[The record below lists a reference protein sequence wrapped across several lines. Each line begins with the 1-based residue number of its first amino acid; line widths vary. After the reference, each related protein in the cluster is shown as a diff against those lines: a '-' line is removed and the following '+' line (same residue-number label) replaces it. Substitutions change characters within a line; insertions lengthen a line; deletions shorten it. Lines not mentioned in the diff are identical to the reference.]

1 MFMTV
6 GPPFGSRRP
15 LAKLLLSA
23 RFVTSRTALK
33 RQIHLKTY
41 TNNNRIKCDDE
52 FASLKEW
59 ASMNVDFWKDKY
71 PAGIAADINPDE
83 YQNIQA
89 VLKQSCQRF
98 ADKPAFSNLGKTI
111 TYGELY
117 ELSGAFA
124 AYLQQHTDLKPGDR
138 IAVQLPNVLQ
148 YPIAVFGAIRA
159 GLIVVNTNPLYTA
172 REMEH
177 QFNDSGATAL
187 VCLAN
192 MAHLA
197 EKVVPKTAVKH
208 VIVTEVGDL
217 LPPLKRLLINSVI
230 KYVKKMVPA
239 YHLPQA
245 VKFNDVL
252 AKGHGRA
259 VNDAS
264 PVSSDVAVLQYTG
277 GTTGVA
283 KGAMLTH
290 RNLVANMLQCKAL
303 MGSNLNEGSE
313 ILITPLPLY
322 HIYAFT
328 FHCMAMM
335 LIGNHNILIS
345 NPRDL
350 PSMVKELSKWKFS
363 GFVGLNT
370 LFVALCNNEGF
381 RKLDF
386 SALKVTLSGG
396 MALQLAAAERW
407 KAVTGCNICEGYGM
421 TETSPVATVNP
432 IQKIQIGTI
441 GIPMPST
448 LCKVITDD
456 GVELALGE
464 VGELCVKGPQVMK
477 GYWQREDATAEILDR
492 EGWLKTGD
500 IAIIQPDG
508 YLRIVDRKKDMILV
522 SGFNV
527 YPNELEDVLTTLPGV
542 LQCAAIG
549 VPDEKSGEH
558 IKLFI
563 VVKPGATLTK
573 EQVME
578 HMRAN
583 VTGYK
588 VPKAVEF
595 RDVLPTTNVGK
606 ILRRE
611 LRDEELK
618 KLGLKK

>member
-1 MFMTV
+1 MTE
-6 GPPFGSRRP
+6 
-15 LAKLLLSA
+15 
-23 RFVTSRTALK
+23 
-33 RQIHLKTY
+33 
-41 TNNNRIKCDDE
+41 N
-52 FASLKEW
+52 
-59 ASMNVDFWKDKY
+59 FWKDKY
-71 PAGIAADINPDE
+71 PAGIASEINPDQ
-83 YQNIQA
+83 YPNIQV
-89 VLKQSCQRF
+89 VLKESCQRF
-98 ADKPAFSNLGKTI
+98 ADKPAFSNMGKTL

-117 ELSGAFA
+117 ELSGTFA
-124 AYLQQHTDLKPGDR
+124 AYLQQHTDLQPGDR

-148 YPIAVFGAIRA
+148 YPVVVFGALRA

-177 QFNDSGATAL
+177 QFNDSGAKAL
-187 VCLAN
+187 VSLAN

-197 EKVVPKTAVKH
+197 EQVLPKTGIKT
-208 VIVTEVGDL
+208 VIITEVGDML
-217 LPPLKRLLINSVI
+217 SPLKRLLVNSVV
-230 KYVKKMVPA
+230 KHVKKMVPA
-239 YHLPQA
+239 YNLPQSIKLNA
-245 VKFNDVL
+245 AL
-252 AKGHGRA
+252 AKGRGLA
-259 VNDAS
+259 VKDAAPRS
-264 PVSSDVAVLQYTG
+264 GDIAVLQYTG

-290 RNLVANMLQCKAL
+290 RNLIANMLQVKAL
-303 MGSNLNEGSE
+303 MGAEMSEGSE
-313 ILITPLPLY
+313 VLIAPLPLY

-335 LIGNHNILIS
+335 LIGGHNVLIT

-350 PSMVKELSKWKFS
+350 PAMTKDLAKYKFT

-370 LFVALCNNEGF
+370 LFVALCNNEDF

-386 SALKVTLSGG
+386 STLKATFSGG
-396 MALQLAAAERW
+396 MALQLATAERW
-407 KAVTGCNICEGYGM
+407 KQVTGCSICEGFGM
-421 TETSPVATVNP
+421 TETSPVASVNP
-432 IQKIQIGTI
+432 FSNIQIGTI
-441 GIPMPST
+441 GIPVPST
-448 LCKVITDD
+448 QCKVIDD
-456 GVELALGE
+456 EGVEQPLGSI
-464 VGELCVKGPQVMK
+464 GELCVKGPQVMK
-477 GYWQREDATAEILDR
+477 GYWQRQEATDEILDA

-500 IAIIQPDG
+500 IAVIQEDG
-508 YLRIVDRKKDMILV
+508 YMRIVDRKKDMILV

-527 YPNELEDVLTTLPGV
+527 YPNELEDVLATLPGV

-549 VPDEKSGEH
+549 VPDEKSGEA
-558 IKLFI
+558 IKIFV
-563 VVKPGATLTK
+563 VVKPGETLTK

-618 KLGLKK
+618 KLGKK

>member
-1 MFMTV
+1 M
-6 GPPFGSRRP
+6 
-15 LAKLLLSA
+15 
-23 RFVTSRTALK
+23 
-33 RQIHLKTY
+33 IE
-41 TNNNRIKCDDE
+41 N
-52 FASLKEW
+52 
-59 ASMNVDFWKDKY
+59 FWKDKY
-71 PAGIAADINPDE
+71 PAGITAQINPDE
-83 YQNIQA
+83 FPNIQA

-98 ADKPAFSNLGKTI
+98 ADKPAFSNLGKTL

-117 ELSGAFA
+117 TLSGAFA
-124 AYLQQHTDLKPGDR
+124 AWLQQHTDLKPGDR

-148 YPIAVFGAIRA
+148 YPVAVFGAMRA

-177 QFNDSGATAL
+177 QFNDSGAKAL

-197 EKVVPKTAVKH
+197 EKVVPKTQVKH
-208 VIVTEVGDL
+208 VIVTEVADL

-239 YHLPQA
+239 YSLPGA
-245 VKFNDVL
+245 VRFNDAL
-252 AKGHGRA
+252 ALGKGGA
-259 VNDAS
+259 VTEAN
-264 PVSSDVAVLQYTG
+264 PQPNDVAVLQYTG

-290 RNLVANMLQCKAL
+290 RNLVANMLQCRAL
-303 MGSNLNEGSE
+303 MGSNLHEGCE

-335 LIGNHNILIS
+335 LIGNHNVLIS

-350 PSMVKELSKWKFS
+350 SAMVKELGKWKFS

-370 LFVALCNNEGF
+370 LFVALCNNDAF
-381 RKLDF
+381 RALDF
-386 SALKVTLSGG
+386 SALKITLSGG
-396 MALQLAAAERW
+396 MALQLSVAERW
-407 KAVTGCNICEGYGM
+407 KAVTGCAICEGYGM
-421 TETSPVATVNP
+421 TETSPVAAVNP
-432 IQKIQIGTI
+432 AEANQVGTI
-441 GIPMPST
+441 GIPVPST
-448 LCKVITDD
+448 LCKVIDD
-456 GVELALGE
+456 SGRELGLGE

-477 GYWQREDATAEILDR
+477 GYWQREDATAEILDQD
-492 EGWLKTGD
+492 GWLKTGD
-500 IAIIQPDG
+500 IAVIQPDG
-508 YLRIVDRKKDMILV
+508 YMRIVDRKKDMILV

-527 YPNELEDVLTTLPGV
+527 YPNELEDVLAGLPGV

-549 VPDEKSGEH
+549 VPDEKSGEV
-558 IKLFI
+558 IKVFI
-563 VVKPGATLTK
+563 VVKPGMTLTK

-588 VPKAVEF
+588 VPRYIEF
-595 RDVLPTTNVGK
+595 RDALPTTNVGK

-618 KLGLKK
+618 KQGLKKIA

>member
-1 MFMTV
+1 M
-6 GPPFGSRRP
+6 
-15 LAKLLLSA
+15 
-23 RFVTSRTALK
+23 
-33 RQIHLKTY
+33 IE
-41 TNNNRIKCDDE
+41 I
-52 FASLKEW
+52 
-59 ASMNVDFWKDKY
+59 FWKDKY
-71 PAGIAADINPDE
+71 PAGIVAEIDADEFPNL
-83 YQNIQA
+83 QA

-98 ADKPAFSNLGKTI
+98 ADKPAFSNLGKTL

-117 ELSGAFA
+117 SLSGAFA
-124 AYLQQHTDLKPGDR
+124 AWLQQHTDLQPGDR

-148 YPIAVFGAIRA
+148 YPVVVFGAMRA

-172 REMEH
+172 RELEH
-177 QFNDSGATAL
+177 QFKDSGAKAL

-192 MAHLA
+192 MAHVA
-197 EKVVPKTAVKH
+197 EKVVPKTDVRH
-208 VIVTEVGDL
+208 VIITEVADL
-217 LPPLKRLLINSVI
+217 LPPLKRLLVNSVV

-239 YHLPQA
+239 YHLPKA
-245 VKFNDVL
+245 VRFNDAL
-252 AKGHGRA
+252 AKGKGQ
-259 VNDAS
+259 
-264 PVSSDVAVLQYTG
+264 PVVEANPGAHDVAVLQYTG

-290 RNLVANMLQCKAL
+290 RNLVANMLQCRAL
-303 MGSNLNEGSE
+303 MGANLHEGCE

-335 LIGNHNILIS
+335 LIGNHNVLIT

-350 PSMVKELSKWKFS
+350 PAMVKELSKWKFS

-370 LFVALCNNEGF
+370 LFVALCNNDAF
-381 RKLDF
+381 RALDF
-386 SALKVTLSGG
+386 SSLKITLSGG
-396 MALQLAAAERW
+396 MALQLSVAERW
-407 KAVTGCNICEGYGM
+407 KSVTGCAICEGYGM

-432 IQKIQIGTI
+432 AEANRVGTI
-441 GIPMPST
+441 GIPVPST
-448 LCKVITDD
+448 LCKIVDD
-456 GVELALGE
+456 EGRELPQGE
-464 VGELCVKGPQVMK
+464 TGELCVKGPQVMK
-477 GYWQREDATAEILDR
+477 GYWQRQEATDEVLDR

-500 IAIIQPDG
+500 IALIEPDG

-527 YPNELEDVLTTLPGV
+527 YPNEIEDVLASLPGV

-549 VPDEKSGEH
+549 VPNEKSGEL
-558 IKLFI
+558 IKVFL
-563 VVKPGATLTK
+563 VVKPGMTLTK
-573 EQVME
+573 EQVLE

-588 VPKAVEF
+588 VPRQVEF
-595 RDVLPTTNVGK
+595 RDALPTTNVGK

-618 KLGLKK
+618 KQGVAKTA

>member
-1 MFMTV
+1 M
-6 GPPFGSRRP
+6 
-15 LAKLLLSA
+15 
-23 RFVTSRTALK
+23 
-33 RQIHLKTY
+33 IE
-41 TNNNRIKCDDE
+41 N
-52 FASLKEW
+52 
-59 ASMNVDFWKDKY
+59 FWKDKY
-71 PAGIAADINPDE
+71 PSGISPDIDPDE
-83 YQNIQA
+83 YPNVQA

-124 AYLQQHTDLKPGDR
+124 AWIQQHTDLVPGDR

-148 YPIAVFGAIRA
+148 YPVAVFGAIRA

-177 QFNDSGATAL
+177 QFNDSGAKAL

-197 EKVVPKTAVKH
+197 EKVVPRTQVKH
-208 VIVTEVGDL
+208 VIVTEVADL
-217 LPPLKRLLINSVI
+217 LPPLKRLLVNSVI

-239 YHLPQA
+239 YHLPDA
-245 VKFNDVL
+245 VRFNDVL
-252 AKGHGRA
+252 KKGHGRP
-259 VNDAS
+259 VTEVS
-264 PVSSDVAVLQYTG
+264 PDRGDVAVLQYTG

-290 RNLVANMLQCKAL
+290 RNLIANMLQCRAL
-303 MGSNLNEGSE
+303 MASNLNEGNE

-335 LIGNHNILIS
+335 LIGNHNVLIS

-350 PSMVKELSKWKFS
+350 PAMVKELSKWKFS

-370 LFVALCNNEGF
+370 LFVALCNNEAF
-381 RKLDF
+381 RNLDF

-407 KAVTGCNICEGYGM
+407 KQVTNCPICEGYGM

-432 IQKIQIGTI
+432 IQKIQMGTI
-441 GIPMPST
+441 GIPVPST
-448 LCKVITDD
+448 LCRVIDD
-456 GVELALGE
+456 AGNELAFGE
-464 VGELCVKGPQVMK
+464 TGELCVKGPQVMK
-477 GYWQREDATAEILDR
+477 GYWQRQEATDEMIDAD
-492 EGWLKTGD
+492 GWLKTGD
-500 IAIIQPDG
+500 IAVIQPDG
-508 YLRIVDRKKDMILV
+508 YLRIVDRKKDMILI

-527 YPNELEDVLTTLPGV
+527 YPNELEDVLVTLPGV

-549 VPDEKSGEH
+549 IPDEKSGEA
-558 IKLFI
+558 IKVF
-563 VVKPGATLTK
+563 VVAKPGVTLTK
-573 EQVME
+573 DQVME

-583 VTGYK
+583 LTGYK
-588 VPKAVEF
+588 VPRSVEF
-595 RDVLPTTNVGK
+595 RDALPTTNVGK

-618 KLGLKK
+618 KLGIKK

>member
-1 MFMTV
+1 M
-6 GPPFGSRRP
+6 
-15 LAKLLLSA
+15 
-23 RFVTSRTALK
+23 
-33 RQIHLKTY
+33 IEH
-41 TNNNRIKCDDE
+41 
-52 FASLKEW
+52 
-59 ASMNVDFWKDKY
+59 FWKDKY
-71 PAGIAADINPDE
+71 PAGVTADINPDE
-83 YQNIQA
+83 FPNIQA

-117 ELSGAFA
+117 TLSGAFA
-124 AYLQQHTDLKPGDR
+124 AWLQQHTDLKPGDR

-148 YPIAVFGAIRA
+148 YPVAVFGAMRA

-172 REMEH
+172 RELEH
-177 QFNDSGATAL
+177 QFNDSGAKAL

-197 EKVVPKTAVKH
+197 EKVVSKTQVKH
-208 VIVTEVGDL
+208 VIVTEVADL

-239 YHLPQA
+239 YHLPGA
-245 VKFNDVL
+245 VRFNDAL
-252 AKGHGRA
+252 ALGKGGA
-259 VNDAS
+259 VTEANPQS
-264 PVSSDVAVLQYTG
+264 GDVAVLQYTG

-290 RNLVANMLQCKAL
+290 RNLVANMLQCRAL
-303 MGSNLNEGSE
+303 MGSNLHEGCE

-335 LIGNHNILIS
+335 LIGNHNVLIS

-350 PSMVKELSKWKFS
+350 PAMVKELGKWKFS

-370 LFVALCNNEGF
+370 LFVALCNNETF
-381 RKLDF
+381 RNLDF
-386 SALKVTLSGG
+386 SALKITLSGG
-396 MALQLAAAERW
+396 MALQQSVAERW
-407 KAVTGCNICEGYGM
+407 KTVTGCAICEGYGM
-421 TETSPVATVNP
+421 TETSPVAAVNP
-432 IQKIQIGTI
+432 TSANQLGTI
-441 GIPMPST
+441 GIPVPST
-448 LCKVITDD
+448 LCKIIDD
-456 GVELALGE
+456 NGQELPLGE
-464 VGELCVKGPQVMK
+464 VGELCIKGPQVMK
-477 GYWQREDATAEILDR
+477 GYWQREDATAEIIDSN
-492 EGWLKTGD
+492 GWLKTGD
-500 IAIIQPDG
+500 IALIQPDG
-508 YLRIVDRKKDMILV
+508 YMRIVDRKKDMILV

-527 YPNELEDVLTTLPGV
+527 YPNELEDVLAALPGV

-549 VPDEKSGEH
+549 IPDEKSGEV
-558 IKLFI
+558 IKVFI
-563 VVKPGATLTK
+563 VVKPGMTLTK

-588 VPKAVEF
+588 VPKAIEF
-595 RDVLPTTNVGK
+595 RDALPTTNVGK

-618 KLGLKK
+618 KQGLKKIA

>member
-1 MFMTV
+1 MQ
-6 GPPFGSRRP
+6 P
-15 LAKLLLSA
+15 
-23 RFVTSRTALK
+23 
-33 RQIHLKTY
+33 
-41 TNNNRIKCDDE
+41 
-52 FASLKEW
+52 
-59 ASMNVDFWKDKY
+59 DFWNDKR
-71 PAGIAADINPDE
+71 PAGVPLDIDQGAYKSVIE
-83 YQNIQA
+83 
-89 VLKQSCQRF
+89 VFERSCKKF
-98 ADKPAFSNLGKTI
+98 ADRPAFSNMGVTL
-111 TYGELY
+111 TYAELERY
-117 ELSGAFA
+117 SAAFA
-124 AYLQQHTDLKPGDR
+124 GYLQAHTDLVPGDR
-138 IAVQLPNVLQ
+138 IAVQMPNVLH
-148 YPIAVFGAIRA
+148 YPIAVFGALRA

-177 QFNDSGATAL
+177 QFNDSGAKAL

-197 EKVVPKTAVKH
+197 ETVVPKTSVKH
-208 VIVTEVGDL
+208 VIVTEVADL

-239 YHLPQA
+239 YHLPKA

-252 AKGHGRA
+252 SKGHGQ
-259 VNDAS
+259 
-264 PVSSDVAVLQYTG
+264 PVSEANPTSDDVAVLQYTG

-303 MGSNLNEGSE
+303 MGSNLNEGCE

-350 PSMVKELSKWKFS
+350 PAMVKELSKWKFS

-370 LFVALCNNEGF
+370 LFVALCNNEAF

-407 KAVTGCNICEGYGM
+407 KAVTGCPICEGYGM

-432 IQKIQIGTI
+432 IQHIQIGTI
-441 GIPMPST
+441 GIPVPST
-448 LCKVITDD
+448 LCKVINDA
-456 GVELALGE
+456 GVEQPLGE
-464 VGELCVKGPQVMK
+464 IGELCVKGPQVMK
-477 GYWQREDATAEILDR
+477 GYWQRQEATDEILDS

-500 IAIIQPDG
+500 IALIQPDG
-508 YLRIVDRKKDMILV
+508 YMRIVDRKKDMILI

-527 YPNELEDVLTTLPGV
+527 YPNELEDVLATLPGV

-549 VPDEKSGEH
+549 IPDEKSGEA
-558 IKLFI
+558 IKIFI
-563 VVKPGATLTK
+563 VARPGVTLTK

-595 RDVLPTTNVGK
+595 RDALPTTNVGK

-611 LRDEELK
+611 LRDEELR

>member
-1 MFMTV
+1 M
-6 GPPFGSRRP
+6 
-15 LAKLLLSA
+15 
-23 RFVTSRTALK
+23 
-33 RQIHLKTY
+33 IE
-41 TNNNRIKCDDE
+41 N
-52 FASLKEW
+52 
-59 ASMNVDFWKDKY
+59 FWKDKY
-71 PAGIAADINPDE
+71 PSGIPADINPDE
-83 YQNIQA
+83 YPNVQA

-124 AYLQQHTDLKPGDR
+124 AWIQQHTDLQPGDR

-177 QFNDSGATAL
+177 QFNDSGAKAL

-197 EKVVPKTAVKH
+197 EKVVPKTH
-208 VIVTEVGDL
+208 IQQVIVTEVADML
-217 LPPLKRLLINSVI
+217 SPLKRLVINSVI

-239 YHLPQA
+239 YHLPHA
-245 VKFNDVL
+245 IRFNEVL
-252 AKGHGRA
+252 GKGRGQ
-259 VNDAS
+259 
-264 PVSSDVAVLQYTG
+264 PVTEVAPGSSDVAVLQYTG
-277 GTTGVA
+277 GTTGIA

-290 RNLVANMLQCKAL
+290 RNLIANMLQCRAL
-303 MGSNLNEGSE
+303 MASNLDEGCE

-335 LIGNHNILIS
+335 LLGNHNILIS

-350 PSMVKELSKWKFS
+350 PAMVKELSKWKFS

-370 LFVALCNNEGF
+370 LFVALCNNENF
-381 RKLDF
+381 RNLDF

-396 MALQLAAAERW
+396 MALQQAAAERW
-407 KAVTGCNICEGYGM
+407 KQVTDCPICEGYGM

-432 IQKIQIGTI
+432 SQYIQMGTI
-441 GIPMPST
+441 GIPVPST
-448 LCKVITDD
+448 LCKVIDD
-456 GVELALGE
+456 VGNELAFGE
-464 VGELCVKGPQVMK
+464 TGELCIKGPQVMK
-477 GYWQREDATAEILDR
+477 GYWQRQDATDEMIGSD
-492 EGWLKTGD
+492 GWLKTGD

-508 YLRIVDRKKDMILV
+508 YIRIVDRKKDMILI

-527 YPNELEDVLTTLPGV
+527 YPNELEDVLATLPGV

-549 VPDEKSGEH
+549 VPDEKSGES
-558 IKLFI
+558 IKVF
-563 VVKPGATLTK
+563 VVAKPGVTLTK
-573 EQVME
+573 DKVME

-583 VTGYK
+583 LTGYK
-588 VPKAVEF
+588 VPRSVEF
-595 RDVLPTTNVGK
+595 RDILPTTNVGK

-618 KLGLKK
+618 KLGVKK

>member
-1 MFMTV
+1 M
-6 GPPFGSRRP
+6 
-15 LAKLLLSA
+15 
-23 RFVTSRTALK
+23 
-33 RQIHLKTY
+33 ID
-41 TNNNRIKCDDE
+41 N
-52 FASLKEW
+52 
-59 ASMNVDFWKDKY
+59 FWKDKY
-71 PAGIAADINPDE
+71 PSGIPADINPDE
-83 YQNIQA
+83 YPNVQA

-98 ADKPAFSNLGKTI
+98 ADQPAFSNLGKTI

-124 AYLQQHTDLKPGDR
+124 AWIQQHTDLQPGDR

-177 QFNDSGATAL
+177 QFNDSGAKAL

-197 EKVVPKTAVKH
+197 EKVVPKTQIRQ
-208 VIVTEVGDL
+208 VIVTEVADML
-217 LPPLKRLLINSVI
+217 SPFKRLLINSVI
-230 KYVKKMVPA
+230 KYVKKMVPG
-239 YHLPQA
+239 YHLPKA
-245 VKFNDVL
+245 IKFNDVL
-252 AKGHGRA
+252 GKGRGQP
-259 VNDAS
+259 VTDVS
-264 PVSSDVAVLQYTG
+264 PGSADVAVLQYTG

-290 RNLVANMLQCKAL
+290 RNLIANMLQCRAL
-303 MGSNLNEGSE
+303 MASNLGEGCE
-313 ILITPLPLY
+313 IIITPLPLY

-335 LIGNHNILIS
+335 LLGNHNILIS

-350 PSMVKELSKWKFS
+350 PAMVKELSKWKFS

-370 LFVALCNNEGF
+370 LFVALCNSEGF
-381 RKLDF
+381 RNLDF

-396 MALQLAAAERW
+396 MALQQAAAERW
-407 KAVTGCNICEGYGM
+407 KQVTGCQVCEGYGM

-432 IQKIQIGTI
+432 AQEVQMGSI
-441 GIPMPST
+441 GIPVPST
-448 LCKVITDD
+448 LCKVIDD
-456 GVELALGE
+456 AGNELAFGE
-464 VGELCVKGPQVMK
+464 TGELCIKGPQVMK
-477 GYWQREDATAEILDR
+477 GYWQRQEATDEMIDS

-508 YLRIVDRKKDMILV
+508 YIRIVDRKKDMILI

-527 YPNELEDVLTTLPGV
+527 YPNELEDVLATLPGV

-549 VPDEKSGEH
+549 VPDEKSGET
-558 IKLFI
+558 IKVF
-563 VVKPGATLTK
+563 VVAKPGVTLTK
-573 EQVME
+573 DQVME

-583 VTGYK
+583 LTGYK
-588 VPKAVEF
+588 VPRSVEF

-618 KLGLKK
+618 KLGVKK

>member
-1 MFMTV
+1 M
-6 GPPFGSRRP
+6 
-15 LAKLLLSA
+15 
-23 RFVTSRTALK
+23 
-33 RQIHLKTY
+33 ID
-41 TNNNRIKCDDE
+41 N
-52 FASLKEW
+52 
-59 ASMNVDFWKDKY
+59 FWKDKY
-71 PAGIAADINPDE
+71 PSGIPADINPDE
-83 YQNIQA
+83 YPNVQA

-124 AYLQQHTDLKPGDR
+124 AWIQQHTDLQPGDR

-177 QFNDSGATAL
+177 QFNDSGAKAL

-197 EKVVPKTAVKH
+197 EKVVPKTQIRQ
-208 VIVTEVGDL
+208 VIVTEVADML
-217 LPPLKRLLINSVI
+217 SPFKRLLINSVI

-239 YHLPQA
+239 YHLPKA

-252 AKGHGRA
+252 GKGRGQP
-259 VNDAS
+259 VTEVS
-264 PVSSDVAVLQYTG
+264 PGSADVAVLQYTG

-290 RNLVANMLQCKAL
+290 RNLIANMLQCRAL
-303 MGSNLNEGSE
+303 MASNLDEGCE
-313 ILITPLPLY
+313 IIITPLPLY

-335 LIGNHNILIS
+335 LLGNHNILIS

-350 PSMVKELSKWKFS
+350 PAMVKELSKWKFS

-370 LFVALCNNEGF
+370 LFVALCNSEGF
-381 RKLDF
+381 RNLDF

-396 MALQLAAAERW
+396 MALQQAAAERW
-407 KAVTGCNICEGYGM
+407 KQVTGCQVCEGYGM

-432 IQKIQIGTI
+432 SQYVQMGSI
-441 GIPMPST
+441 GIPVPST
-448 LCKVITDD
+448 LCKVIDD
-456 GVELALGE
+456 AGNELAFGE
-464 VGELCVKGPQVMK
+464 TGELCIKGPQVMK
-477 GYWQREDATAEILDR
+477 GYWQRQEATDEMIDS

-508 YLRIVDRKKDMILV
+508 YIRIVDRKKDMILI

-527 YPNELEDVLTTLPGV
+527 YPNELEDVLATLPGV

-549 VPDEKSGEH
+549 VPDEKSGET
-558 IKLFI
+558 IKVF
-563 VVKPGATLTK
+563 VVAKPGVTLTK
-573 EQVME
+573 DKVME

-583 VTGYK
+583 LTGYK
-588 VPKAVEF
+588 VPRSVEF

-618 KLGLKK
+618 KLGVKK

>member
-1 MFMTV
+1 M
-6 GPPFGSRRP
+6 
-15 LAKLLLSA
+15 
-23 RFVTSRTALK
+23 
-33 RQIHLKTY
+33 IDH
-41 TNNNRIKCDDE
+41 
-52 FASLKEW
+52 
-59 ASMNVDFWKDKY
+59 FWKDKY
-71 PAGIAADINPDE
+71 PAGIAAQIDPDE
-83 YQNIQA
+83 FPNIQA

-98 ADKPAFSNLGKTI
+98 ADKPAFSNLGKTL

-117 ELSGAFA
+117 TLSGAFA
-124 AYLQQHTDLKPGDR
+124 AWLQQHTDLKPGDR

-148 YPIAVFGAIRA
+148 YPVAVFGAMRA

-177 QFNDSGATAL
+177 QFKDSGAKAL

-197 EKVVPKTAVKH
+197 EKVVPKTQVKH
-208 VIVTEVGDL
+208 VIVTEVADL
-217 LPPLKRLLINSVI
+217 LPALKRLLINSVI

-239 YHLPQA
+239 YHLPSA
-245 VKFNDVL
+245 VSFNDAL
-252 AKGHGRA
+252 ALGKGQ
-259 VNDAS
+259 
-264 PVSSDVAVLQYTG
+264 PVTEANPQANDVAVLQYTG

-290 RNLVANMLQCKAL
+290 RNLVANMLQCRAL
-303 MGSNLNEGSE
+303 MGSNLQEGCE

-335 LIGNHNILIS
+335 LIGNHNVLIS

-350 PSMVKELSKWKFS
+350 SAMVKELGKWKFT

-370 LFVALCNNEGF
+370 LFVALCNSDAF
-381 RKLDF
+381 RALDF
-386 SALKVTLSGG
+386 SALKITLSGG
-396 MALQLAAAERW
+396 MALQLSVAERW
-407 KAVTGCNICEGYGM
+407 RAVTGCAICEGYGM
-421 TETSPVATVNP
+421 TETSPVAAVNP
-432 IQKIQIGTI
+432 AQANQVGTI
-441 GIPMPST
+441 GIPVPST
-448 LCKVITDD
+448 LCKIVDD
-456 GVELALGE
+456 AGNELPLGE

-477 GYWQREDATAEILDR
+477 GYWQREEATAEILDS

-500 IAIIQPDG
+500 IALIQPDG
-508 YLRIVDRKKDMILV
+508 YMRIVDRKKDMILV

-527 YPNELEDVLTTLPGV
+527 YPNELEDVLAAVPGV
-542 LQCAAIG
+542 SQCAAIG
-549 VPDEKSGEH
+549 IPDEKSGEL
-558 IKLFI
+558 IKVFV
-563 VVKPGATLTK
+563 VVKPGMTVTK

-583 VTGYK
+583 LTGYK
-588 VPKAVEF
+588 VPRQVEF
-595 RDVLPTTNVGK
+595 RDTLPTTNVGK

-618 KLGLKK
+618 KLNLKKSA